1 MILLPAILPEGRRG
15 QIVAVAAPLCL
26 ILAVII
32 GILWPAWRWYDGRQQ
47 LLAAGQEQI
56 AEILA
61 QKNMLPELRQEA
73 HAAALAPAAT
83 QVLLAGQSDAIAAAN
98 LESDLAGLAATSGAT
113 LTSTEVLPA
122 RISGGLRQVSVSA
135 EVTASWPALTDLLV
149 AIETA
154 RPRMIVDGL
163 IIRSG
168 AFGPP
173 GTSLQASFSVSAF
186 GNAGTP

>member
-1 MILLPAILPEGRRG
+1 MILLPATLPEGRRG
-15 QIVAVAAPLCL
+15 QSIAVAAPLCI

-32 GILWPAWRWYDGRQQ
+32 GILWPALRWYDGRQQ
-47 LLAAGQEQI
+47 RLAAGREQV

-61 QKNMLPELRQEA
+61 EEKMLPELRQQA
-73 HAAALAPAAT
+73 HAAALAAADA
-83 QVLLAGQSDAIAAAN
+83 QVLLAGPSDAIAAAN
-98 LESDLAGLAATSGAT
+98 LELDLAGLAASSGAS

-122 RISGGLRQVSVSA
+122 QMAGALRQIGISV
-135 EVTASWPALTDLLV
+135 EVTADWLALTDLLV
-149 AIETA
+149 SIESA

-173 GTSLQASFSVSAF
+173 GTSLQASFSVLAF
-186 GNAGTP
+186 RNVATN

>member
-1 MILLPAILPEGRRG
+1 MILLPATLPEGRRG
-15 QIVAVAAPLCL
+15 QSIAVAAPLCI

-32 GILWPAWRWYDGRQQ
+32 GILWPALRWYDGRQQ
-47 LLAAGQEQI
+47 RLAAGREQV

-61 QKNMLPELRQEA
+61 EEKMLPELRQQA
-73 HAAALAPAAT
+73 HAAALAAADA
-83 QVLLAGQSDAIAAAN
+83 QVLLAGPSDAIAAAN
-98 LESDLAGLAATSGAT
+98 LELDLAGLAASSGAS

-122 RISGGLRQVSVSA
+122 QMAGALGQIGISV
-135 EVTASWPALTDLLV
+135 EVTADWPALTDLLV
-149 AIETA
+149 SIESA

-173 GTSLQASFSVSAF
+173 GTSLQASFSVLAF
-186 GNAGTP
+186 RNVATN